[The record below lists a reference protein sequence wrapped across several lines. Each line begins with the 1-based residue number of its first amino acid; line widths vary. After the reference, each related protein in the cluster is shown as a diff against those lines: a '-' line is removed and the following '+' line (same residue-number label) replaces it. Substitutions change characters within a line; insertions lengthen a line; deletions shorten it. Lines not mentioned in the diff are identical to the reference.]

1 MDNEV
6 SDKINNRLFGVGRK
20 DAEEKGGDDVKED

>member
-6 SDKINNRLFGVGRK
+6 SDKINNRLFGTWRK
-20 DAEEKGGDDVKED
+20 DAEEKGQDDVKED